1 MWNEF
6 LFPYIL
12 ISSDRKMT
20 VQVALQNMATMF
32 WTDVPTMFASVLFTV
47 LPLIAV
53 YLVLQR
59 QFIEG
64 LSRGALKG

>member
-1 MWNEF
+1 
-6 LFPYIL
+6 
-12 ISSDRKMT
+12 MT